1 MINARKK
8 GWDLPRQGHQENRA
22 TQDIEEFAL
31 LSRAMFIRK
40 LADYRKISDKGPWY
54 FLRELFKG
62 VYFRGA
68 WLRFKIGY
76 EMRYAT
82 RVFKIDNK

>member
-40 LADYRKISDKGPWY
+40 LADYRKISDKSPWY

-62 VYFRGA
+62 CLFSRGVITFQN
-68 WLRFKIGY
+68 WPRDEIRHTCLQNR
-76 EMRYAT
+76 
-82 RVFKIDNK
+82 